1 MFKTLSRALAGAAVV
16 AVALTGCGAGSPSGS
31 GGGAQQGASG
41 SLTKVTVGVLSIA
54 PSSAVQYG
62 IDKGYFAK
70 QGLDVQFQTGQGG
83 AAMLPAVSSGSMDF
97 AVGNPLSVLVATDK
111 GLDMKIV
118 TGFSNSIASGNDI
131 ESVVVKKDSPI
142 KTWKDLAGKTV
153 SVNAVNTQG
162 DLTIMESAAK
172 EGADPKAIKFSEVA
186 FPDAQAQLD
195 RGNIDAAWVPEPFM
209 TKMLSNPDYRLLG
222 YPYQVTIP
230 GLPTMVTFT
239 SGNFAKSNPETV
251 QKFQKAMQTTL
262 DAVQK
267 DQQGFKAAA
276 GTFLKIDPAAA
287 QKLNMEQMS
296 ADLREQQLTDLGN
309 LMLKYKFVSKQPSVD
324 SILVK

>member
-1 MFKTLSRALAGAAVV
+1 MLKTVAKALAAAAVV
-16 AVALTGCGAGSPSGS
+16 AVALTGCGSGSPSGS
-31 GGGAQQGASG
+31 GGASQQGASG
-41 SLTKVTVGVLSIA
+41 SLTKVTVGLLSIA
-54 PSSAVQYG
+54 PSAAVQYG
-62 IDKGYFAK
+62 VEKGYFS
-70 QGLDVQFQTGQGG
+70 QEGLDVQFQTGQGG

-97 AVGNPLSVLVATDK
+97 AVGNPLSVLVAADK

-131 ESVVVKKDSPI
+131 EAVIVKKDSPI
-142 KTWKDLAGKTV
+142 QSWKDLAGKTV

-209 TKMLSNPDYRLLG
+209 SKMLSDPNYRLLG
-222 YPYQVTIP
+222 YPYQEVIP
-230 GLPTMVTFT
+230 GLPTMVSFT
-239 SGNFAKSNPETV
+239 SGNFAKSNADTV
-251 QKFQKAMQTTL
+251 QKFKKAMQTTL

-267 DQQGFKAAA
+267 DQQGFKASA
-276 GTFLKIDPAAA
+276 GTFLKMDAAAA
-287 QKLNMEQMS
+287 QKLNMEEMS
-296 ADLREQQLTDLGN
+296 AELREKQLTDLGS
-309 LMLKYKFVSKQPSVD
+309 LMQKYKFVSKQPSVD
-324 SILVK
+324 SLLVK

>member
-62 IDKGYFAK
+62 IDKGYFAQ

-97 AVGNPLSVLVATDK
+97 AVGNPLSVLVAADK

-118 TGFSNSIASGNDI
+118 TGFSNSIASGSDI

-209 TKMLSNPDYRLLG
+209 TKMLSDPNYRLLG

-251 QKFQKAMQTTL
+251 QRFKKAMQTTL

-267 DQQGFKAAA
+267 DQQGFKATAA
-276 GTFLKIDPAAA
+276 TFLKIDAGAA